1 MVVRE
6 ALRER
11 LPRLRPT
18 DILTTARGDAALKAR
33 VDRLAALLSTRA
45 VAAAGRPAPTV
56 AGAAATG
63 SGAVGVT
70 AGAERLLRR
79 VQAIRRAASMLR
91 AGMVDLLRLHLTGV
105 QTGVDR
111 PATRAGL
118 GGAGA

>member
-1 MVVRE
+1 M
-6 ALRER
+6 
-11 LPRLRPT
+11 
-18 DILTTARGDAALKAR
+18 
-33 VDRLAALLSTRA
+33 
-45 VAAAGRPAPTV
+45 
-56 AGAAATG
+56 
-63 SGAVGVT
+63 GVT